1 MARPPKNGG
10 KNNIGPR
17 DDMIRVRV
25 SQAEKKRLHMA
36 AQNAGYTLSD
46 FLRVT
51 AINAIPR
58 TRIATPERAA
68 FIRGLAELGKIGS
81 NINQIARNLNRRSQT
96 GGDNSASISAE
107 LIAQALRSVDT
118 LSHHLAKMFQDG
130 D

>member
-1 MARPPKNGG
+1 MARPPKNG
-10 KNNIGPR
+10 IEPR

-25 SQAEKKRLHMA
+25 SQAEKKRLHMEA
-36 AQNAGYTLSD
+36 KNAGYTLSD

-58 TRIATPERAA
+58 TRIANPERAA

-81 NINQIARNLNRRSQT
+81 NINQIARSLNRHNATT
-96 GGDNSASISAE
+96 GGHTSASVSGE
-107 LIAQALRSVDT
+107 LIAQALHGVDI
-118 LSHHLAKMFQDG
+118 LSHHLAKLFHDG